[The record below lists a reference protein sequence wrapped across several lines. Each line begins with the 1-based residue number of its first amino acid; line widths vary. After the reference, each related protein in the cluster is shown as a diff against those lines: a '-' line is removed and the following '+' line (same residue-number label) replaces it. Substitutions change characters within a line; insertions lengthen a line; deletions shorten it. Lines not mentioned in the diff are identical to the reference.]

1 MTGSPF
7 YGNAHIGFKE
17 QLLLNPEL
25 HESPWNELHVTS
37 VTMTG
42 QTVPR
47 AWAPTETFRYQANC
61 QNQLCQNSREH
72 LEIYINQ
79 ANAQRLLKLLR
90 KDYNTRLNLPSLLV
104 HQCGVSVLG
113 TGGSKDPIHIMVCSF
128 YIEDSLGNNAKYFTL
143 CLSLEMLEVEKRHFW
158 RDP

>member
-7 YGNAHIGFKE
+7 YGNAHTGFKE

-47 AWAPTETFRYQANC
+47 AWAPTETFRNQANC

-79 ANAQRLLKLLR
+79 ANTQRLLKPAREGLQHSTESAFTFSAPVWGLGPWDWRRQRPYSYRLGLFLL
-90 KDYNTRLNLPSLLV
+90 
-104 HQCGVSVLG
+104 H
-113 TGGSKDPIHIMVCSF
+113 
-128 YIEDSLGNNAKYFTL
+128 
-143 CLSLEMLEVEKRHFW
+143 W
-158 RDP
+158 RFFGK